1 MFDKV
6 GPHLPIVEEIQVAL
20 RRPVRCGLV
29 QTMGQR
35 GRTTICS
42 YHTVNKIKD
51 ESPRTFTYPRKWDTW
66 PHGGEA
72 NEDQ

>member
-6 GPHLPIVEEIQVAL
+6 GLHLPIVEKIQVTL

-29 QTMGQR
+29 QTMSQR

-42 YHTVNKIKD
+42 YLTINKVKKGISK
-51 ESPRTFTYPRKWDTW
+51 PLTYTRKWDTW